1 MATIKE
7 VANLAGVSVATVS
20 RFLNTPDTVKQA
32 TREKVES
39 AIEALSYHP
48 NYLGRTLR
56 LMETKRIL
64 VVLNTI
70 SNQFYSRVVRGIEDR
85 AKEDGYSVLL
95 CVTRGNEDNLK
106 EFIKMLETREVDG
119 LILTSREIS
128 EADILTL
135 SRSCPIVCACEPIKN
150 KKIPL
155 IAIDDEQAGYDAVRF
170 LLKQGKEKIALFG
183 AGKNFYS
190 STLREKGAKRAL
202 AEAGLSPYYISVEGF
217 TYRAGI
223 RSICNLLDE
232 KAALPDAIFAFADS
246 CAIGAI
252 NELSKRGYTV
262 PDDVSVVCNGDNVVS
277 EFVTPRLTAI
287 CRDKTEIAHQAFT
300 MMIERLKDK
309 SLPPR
314 TFKTTNIIIERE
326 SVKKIN

>member
-7 VANLAGVSVATVS
+7 VADLAGVSVATVS
-20 RFLNTPDTVKQA
+20 RFLNTPNTVKQA
-32 TREKVES
+32 TREKVEN
-39 AIEALSYHP
+39 AIEALSYRP

-70 SNQFYSRVVRGIEDR
+70 SNQFYSRVVRGIEER

-95 CVTRGNEDNLK
+95 CVTRGNEENLK

-119 LILTSREIS
+119 MILTSREIS
-128 EADILTL
+128 EADILNL
-135 SRSCPIVCACEPIKN
+135 SRSCPVVCACEPIQN

-202 AEAGLSPYYISVEGF
+202 TESGLKPYFISQEGF
-217 TYRAGI
+217 TFRAGI
-223 RSICNLLDE
+223 RSIENLLDAKKE
-232 KAALPDAIFAFADS
+232 LPDAIFAFADS
-246 CAIGAI
+246 CAIGAM
-252 NELSKRGYTV
+252 NELFKRGFSV
-262 PDDVSVVCNGDNVVS
+262 PGDVSVMGFDN
-277 EFVTPRLTAI
+277 TAI
-287 CRDKTEIAHQAFT
+287 SEMFIPTLTTVSQPQHTIGYQAMDMLLHQIKGQPHTKRYTLKHEIIYRDS
-300 MMIERLKDK
+300 LK
-309 SLPPR
+309 
-314 TFKTTNIIIERE
+314 
-326 SVKKIN
+326 

>member
-7 VANLAGVSVATVS
+7 VADLAGVSVATVS
-20 RFLNTPDTVKQA
+20 RFLNTPDAVKQE
-32 TREKVES
+32 TREKVEN
-39 AIEALSYHP
+39 AIEALSYRP

-70 SNQFYSRVVRGIEDR
+70 SNQFYSRVVRGIEER

-119 LILTSREIS
+119 MILTSREIS
-128 EADILTL
+128 EADILAL

-170 LLKQGKEKIALFG
+170 LIKQGKQKIALLG

-202 AEAGLSPYYISVEGF
+202 SEAGLAPFYISEEGF

-223 RSICNLLDE
+223 RSICNLMDE
-232 KAALPDAIFAFADS
+232 KKELPDAIFAFADS

-262 PDDVSVVCNGDNVVS
+262 PDDVSVMGFDN
-277 EFVTPRLTAI
+277 TAI
-287 CRDKTEIAHQAFT
+287 SEMFIPTLTTVSQPQHTIGYQAMDMLIHQIKGQNYTKRYTVNHEIIYRDS
-300 MMIERLKDK
+300 LK
-309 SLPPR
+309 
-314 TFKTTNIIIERE
+314 
-326 SVKKIN
+326 